1 MNRLFATAAPAAL
14 VLIASTAF
22 AADPP
27 AMDETARMNYA
38 LGYQIG
44 RDLTGAEVRPDA
56 LLKGL
61 NDGRSGATPAL
72 KPDEMQAALTALQAQ
87 INENRAKEQA
97 EAGKKAAAEGAAFL
111 AENAKKAGVTTTASG
126 LQYIVVKPGT
136 GRSPGPNDTV
146 TVNYRGTLVNGQQ
159 FDSSYDRGEPV
170 TFPVNGVIAG
180 WTEALQLM
188 KEGAQYKLFI
198 PPNLAYGDRGAGG
211 VIPPGS
217 TLIFEVELLK
227 VGPPQAGK

>member
-1 MNRLFATAAPAAL
+1 MNRLFATATPAAL
-14 VLIASTAF
+14 VLLASAAF

-44 RDLTGAEVRPDA
+44 RDVAGAEIRSDV

-61 NDGRSGATPAL
+61 SDGRTGATPAL
-72 KPDEMQAALTALQAQ
+72 KPEEIQAALTTLQAR

-97 EAGKKAAAEGAAFL
+97 VAAQKAAAEGSAFL
-111 AENAKKAGVTTTASG
+111 AENAKKAGVTTTKSG
-126 LQYIVVKPGT
+126 LQYKVIKPGT

-146 TVNYRGTLVNGQQ
+146 TVQYRGTLVNGQQ
-159 FDSSYDRGEPV
+159 FDSSYDRGEPA

-188 KEGAQYKLFI
+188 KEGAQYQLVI
-198 PPNLAYGDRGAGG
+198 PPNLAYGDRGVGG
-211 VIPPGS
+211 VIPPGA
-217 TLIFEVELLK
+217 TLIFDVELVK
-227 VGPPQAGK
+227 IGPAQGDK